1 MPKTSELWTDEGER
15 LIVEL
20 WDKGFSGYQIAV
32 ALKTTRSA
40 ILGKISRMRR
50 KGMTFKRNYDPGRA
64 KKGRVK
70 APTPVNPPPVIVTVQ
85 ALKIKKPEPTPK
97 PIVIIIPEPPPYNGT
112 PLTIM
117 EVTNDT
123 CKYSVSGTRAPDYR
137 FCGGP
142 VHKRSLCKHHFDL
155 CYTPLKRGE
164 PKTEERPKFSKAT
177 FMTM

>member
-1 MPKTSELWTDEGER
+1 MPKITELWTSEGEN
-15 LIVEL
+15 LIIEL

-50 KGMTFKRNYDPGRA
+50 KGITFERA
-64 KKGRVK
+64 YNPAKVKGKVK
-70 APTPVNPPPVIVTVQ
+70 PPTPVNLSPITVTVQ
-85 ALKIKKPEPTPK
+85 ALKIKKPEPMPK
-97 PIVIIIPEPPPYNGT
+97 PIVIIIPEPPPYDGK

-123 CKYSVSGTRAPDYR
+123 CKYSVSGTQPKDYL

-142 VHKRSLCKHHFDL
+142 VHKRSLCKAHYSL
-155 CYTPLKRGE
+155 CYAPHRRDEKV
-164 PKTEERPKFSKAT
+164 KQQSKLLQQGW
-177 FMTM
+177 